1 LQPLGRK
8 EMKLANRNAQCGKS
22 SASRK
27 ECLWPRISIVT
38 PSYNQGEFLEQTILS
53 VVNQNYPNLEYII
66 IDGGSTDNSVE
77 IIKKNEKRLA
87 YWISEPDKGQ
97 SDAINKGLAKCTG
110 QFFNWLNSDDVLV
123 ENGLWNLARTILENS
138 CDVICGFHGYIGE
151 TYGLPSKDYRMFLG
165 KTAEET
171 IVNFIINQSAT
182 YYRLNVI
189 RQLGGVNPKLHY
201 VMDADLWIR
210 YLLDHGIS
218 KVKLVDFPISR
229 FRYHSSGKTI
239 ACKEVFLQEVRSL
252 TYSLARECG
261 LPDFI
266 LKEAQPFEGAV
277 GDLSVFDWSRCDKKG
292 MRKLNSYYSWR
303 YALLHYCE
311 GDFANARKAILNYLR
326 TGAIY
331 FGWDVLLVIA
341 KSFFRPRL
349 LVHAYQKIKFIFP
362 KT

>member
-1 LQPLGRK
+1 MSNSL
-8 EMKLANRNAQCGKS
+8 
-22 SASRK
+22 
-27 ECLWPRISIVT
+27 PRISIVT
-38 PSYNQGEFLEQTILS
+38 PSYNQGRYLEETIIS
-53 VVNQNYPNLEYII
+53 VISQNYPNLEYII

-77 IIKKNEKRLA
+77 IIKKYEKHLA
-87 YWISEPDKGQ
+87 YWVSEPDRGQ

-110 QFFNWLNSDDVLV
+110 EFFNWLNSDDVLV
-123 ENGLWNLARTILENS
+123 ENGLRNLAKAIADNS

-182 YYRLNVI
+182 YYRLNI
-189 RQLGGVNPKLHY
+189 IGQLGGINPKLHY

-210 YLLDHGIS
+210 YLLGYGIS
-218 KVKLVDFPISR
+218 KVKLVDFYISR

-239 ACKEVFLQEVRSL
+239 ACREVFLQEVRSL

-266 LKEAQPFEGAV
+266 LHEVQPFKA
-277 GDLSVFDWSRCDKKG
+277 GDLSPFDWSHSNKKG
-292 MRKLNSYYSWR
+292 MRKLNSYYSR
-303 YALLHYCE
+303 QYALLHYCE
-311 GDFANARKAILNYLR
+311 SDFANARKAILNYLR
-326 TGAIY
+326 TGAVY
-331 FGWDVLLVIA
+331 FNRDVLMVIV
-341 KSFFRPRL
+341 KSFFRPRV
-349 LVHAYQKIKFIFP
+349 LVYTYRKIKSILS